1 MEFAAKRNSHEFHEN
16 DHGALRIIGLKY
28 NFPNMKYLRWV
39 VFGLSA
45 CILCFWV
52 GEKVFSQGVAVPH
65 RAGRAAPSV
74 KLDVPLPKVN
84 FEDVAAKAGLT
95 ARHVTGPEFDK
106 KYIIET
112 TGSGVAVFDYN
123 NDGWPDIFFVNG
135 TTLEGFPKGQEPT
148 NHLYQNNR
156 DGTFTDVTEKANLV
170 RSGWGQGACVGDYD
184 NDGNDDLLVTYF
196 GQQVLYKN
204 TGKGQ
209 FVDVTEKA
217 GLMHSS
223 PRWTTGCSFLDYDKD
238 GKLDLFV
245 SNYVNFDI
253 KKTPAKGTNQFCRWK
268 GMPVMCGPRGLPG
281 GTNLLY
287 HNNGDGT
294 FTDVS
299 EKSGIT
305 KPSGYYAFT
314 SLVSDYDNDGWPD
327 IYVACDSTPN
337 ILYHNEGNGTF
348 TDIGL
353 ISGGAFNEDG
363 QEQAGMGV
371 SAADYDNDGFL
382 DIVKTN
388 FADDTP
394 TLYRNA
400 GDGTFKD
407 ATYHGRLGMNTRFLG
422 WGTGFF
428 DIDND
433 GWKDIFMVNGHVYP
447 EVDTQAPDSPYKQ
460 ERLIYWNLRNGTF
473 LDISA
478 QAGPGITEKH
488 SSRGAALG
496 DLDNDGSL
504 EIAVNNMNETPSLL
518 KNRGEKKNWILLK
531 TVGKKSN
538 RNGIGARVTIF
549 AGGHRQMDEVRSGGS
564 YISQNDLR
572 LHFGIGDATKVERA
586 EVLWPSGIKEFF
598 ENLKANQV
606 VVLEEGTGK
615 PMPARRGGEKKLP

>member
-1 MEFAAKRNSHEFHEN
+1 MKSHILVLQFQSPKPLVCWLLLAALFAVEVS
-16 DHGALRIIGLKY
+16 G
-28 NFPNMKYLRWV
+28 
-39 VFGLSA
+39 
-45 CILCFWV
+45 
-52 GEKVFSQGVAVPH
+52 QGVAVPR
-65 RAGRAAPSV
+65 RAGRAAPNV
-74 KLDVPLPKVN
+74 KLDVPLPKVA
-84 FEDVAAKAGLT
+84 FEDVAAKVGLT
-95 ARHVTGPEFDK
+95 ARHVTGPDLDK

-112 TGSGVAVFDYN
+112 TGSGVALFDYN
-123 NDGWPDIFFVNG
+123 NDGWLDVFLVNG

-148 NHLYQNNR
+148 NHLYHNNK
-156 DGTFTDVTEKANLV
+156 DGTFTDVTEKASLV

-196 GQQVLYKN
+196 GQQVLYRN

-209 FVDVTEKA
+209 FTDVTEKT
-217 GLMHSS
+217 GLLHQLP

-253 KKTPAKGTNQFCRWK
+253 KKTPAKGTNQFCQWK

-287 HNNGDGT
+287 HNNGNGT

-299 EKSGIT
+299 EKSGVT

-371 SAADYDNDGFL
+371 STADYDNDGFF

-388 FADDTP
+388 FTDDTS

-400 GDGTFKD
+400 GDGTFND
-407 ATYHGRLGMNTRFLG
+407 VTYPGRLGVNTRFLG

-428 DIDND
+428 DVDHD

-447 EVDTQAPDSPYKQ
+447 EVDTQTPDSPYKQ

-478 QAGPGITEKH
+478 QAGQGITERH
-488 SSRGAALG
+488 SSRGAAVG

-504 EIAVNNMNETPSLL
+504 DIVVNNMNEPPSLL
-518 KNRGEKKNWILLK
+518 KNRGEKKNWILVK
-531 TVGKKSN
+531 TAGKKSN
-538 RNGIGARVTIF
+538 RNGIGARVTIV
-549 AGGHRQMDEVRSGGS
+549 AGGHKQMDEVRSGGS
-564 YISQNDLR
+564 YISQNDMR
-572 LHFGIGDATKVERA
+572 LHFGIGAATKVERT
-586 EVLWPSGIKEFF
+586 EVLWPSGLKEVF
-598 ENLKANQV
+598 EDLQANQV
-606 VVLEEGTGK
+606 IDLEEGSGK
-615 PMPARRGGEKKLP
+615 AMAKSSERKQ